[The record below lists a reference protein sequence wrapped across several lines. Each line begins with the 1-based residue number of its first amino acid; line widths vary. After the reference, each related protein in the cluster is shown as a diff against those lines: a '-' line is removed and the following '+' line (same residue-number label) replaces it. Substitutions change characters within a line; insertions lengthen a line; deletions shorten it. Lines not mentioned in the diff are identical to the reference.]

1 MSAAESAPVE
11 GVLFEGG
18 PPDKL
23 QTWLGLIRQNRPR
36 LLLRAGLVILLAWVP
51 LAVLSFAHGDLLD
64 RPGGGGFVSDFA
76 VHTRYLLAAPLLV
89 LAEAV
94 CLPQLTAIAWQ
105 FLATGI
111 IAEPDYPKFQQAIA
125 STRRLMNS
133 TVVEIAAILL
143 AYGLVGILFLGKP
156 PEQLPPWHGALS
168 GGHFHT
174 SPAGWWL
181 LLVSLPLLLLLEL
194 GWLWRLVL
202 WTRFLWLMNRL
213 TLRLIPAHPDKA
225 AGLKFLDYSLRA
237 FAPLGFTAGVVAV
250 GPILNGVVHEG
261 TPPVHFE
268 FVIAGIV
275 VAVLVIFVCPL
286 LVFTPRL
293 VAERRRGIFL
303 YGALAATMGREF
315 EKKWFGSQRV
325 LDQEALAAS
334 DFSSTTDL
342 YAVAANAYAL
352 AAVPLELKDLVLL
365 GLATLAPFVPVALL
379 AAPLN
384 VILDK
389 LAGLFL

>member
-1 MSAAESAPVE
+1 MASY
-11 GVLFEGG
+11 
-18 PPDKL
+18 
-23 QTWLGLIRQNRPR
+23 
-36 LLLRAGLVILLAWVP
+36 
-51 LAVLSFAHGDLLD
+51 
-64 RPGGGGFVSDFA
+64 
-76 VHTRYLLAAPLLV
+76 TR
-89 LAEAV
+89 
-94 CLPQLTAIAWQ
+94 
-105 FLATGI
+105 G
-111 IAEPDYPKFQQAIA
+111 
-125 STRRLMNS
+125 RRRC
-133 TVVEIAAILL
+133 
-143 AYGLVGILFLGKP
+143 
-156 PEQLPPWHGALS
+156 
-168 GGHFHT
+168 T
-174 SPAGWWL
+174 S
-181 LLVSLPLLLLLEL
+181 
-194 GWLWRLVL
+194 
-202 WTRFLWLMNRL
+202 
-213 TLRLIPAHPDKA
+213 K
-225 AGLKFLDYSLRA
+225 
-237 FAPLGFTAGVVAV
+237 
-250 GPILNGVVHEG
+250 
-261 TPPVHFE
+261 

>member
-1 MSAAESAPVE
+1 MSTAETAPVE

-156 PEQLPPWHGALS
+156 PEELPPWHGALS
-168 GGHFHT
+168 GGSLSYF
-174 SPAGWWL
+174 AG
-181 LLVSLPLLLLLEL
+181 
-194 GWLWRLVL
+194 RLVV
-202 WTRFLWLMNRL
+202 
-213 TLRLIPAHPDKA
+213 A
-225 AGLKFLDYSLRA
+225 AGEPA
-237 FAPLGFTAGVVAV
+237 AAAAAG
-250 GPILNGVVHEG
+250 
-261 TPPVHFE
+261 
-268 FVIAGIV
+268 AG
-275 VAVLVIFVCPL
+275 L
-286 LVFTPRL
+286 
-293 VAERRRGIFL
+293 
-303 YGALAATMGREF
+303 
-315 EKKWFGSQRV
+315 
-325 LDQEALAAS
+325 
-334 DFSSTTDL
+334 
-342 YAVAANAYAL
+342 AVATGTVDAL
-352 AAVPLELKDLVLL
+352 SVADEPPHAAADPC
-365 GLATLAPFVPVALL
+365 TS
-379 AAPLN
+379 
-384 VILDK
+384 
-389 LAGLFL
+389 